1 MHSPLDL
8 KGLTGFLIL
17 YTMKILF
24 TADVHVKLG
33 QKNVP
38 VDWARNRFKMFCEQF
53 AEMQADAD
61 LVIVGGDVFDRLPTM
76 DEVELYFD
84 FVESFTKPTL
94 IYPGNHEMLKKDTT
108 FLSNLKK
115 STNRLNSLVT
125 VIDDYYSD
133 GVVDIIPYNKLKDY
147 EKNGYNFTGRILCT
161 HVRGEIPPHVKPE
174 VDLDIFNSW
183 NTVLAGDLHSY
194 ENSQRN
200 ILYPGSPYT
209 TSFHRSRVDTGAI
222 ILDADTL
229 SHEWRKF
236 ALPQLLKKTIGAE
249 EASTATGTAF
259 DHTIYEVQGDM
270 QELGELQDSEL
281 IASKVLKRDT
291 DSALM
296 LEPEMSLDAEVKEYL
311 TYILELPEPTV
322 DKVLQEMQNHAE
334 KLN

>member
-1 MHSPLDL
+1 
-8 KGLTGFLIL
+8 
-17 YTMKILF
+17 MKILF
-24 TADVHVKLG
+24 TADVHIKLG

-38 VDWARNRFKMFCEQF
+38 IDWARKRFQMFIDQF
-53 AEMQADAD
+53 AEMQSDAD

-108 FLSNLKK
+108 FLTNLKK
-115 STNRLNSLVT
+115 STNRLNPLVSM
-125 VIDDYYSD
+125 VDDYYENT
-133 GVVDIIPYNKLKDY
+133 GFGLDIIPYNKLKDF
-147 EKNGYNFTGRILCT
+147 EKSGRDFSGRILCT

-174 VDLDIFNSW
+174 VDLDIFKRW
-183 NTVLAGDLHSY
+183 DIVLAGDLHSY

-209 TSFHRSRVDTGAI
+209 TSFHRHPVDTGAI
-222 ILDADTL
+222 LLDADTL
-229 SHEWRKF
+229 DHVWLKF
-236 ALPQLLKKTIGAE
+236 QLPQLIKKTLSAE
-249 EASTATGTAF
+249 EASTSANPTEF

-270 QELGELQDSEL
+270 QELGELEDSDL
-281 IASKVLKRDT
+281 IASKVIKRDN

-296 LEPEMSLDAEVKEYL
+296 LDPEMSMAEEVREYL

-322 DKVLQEMQNHAE
+322 ESVLKEFQNYAE
-334 KLN
+334 KITAD

>member
-1 MHSPLDL
+1 
-8 KGLTGFLIL
+8 
-17 YTMKILF
+17 MKILF
-24 TADVHVKLG
+24 TADVHIKLG

-38 VDWARNRFKMFCEQF
+38 VEWSRNRFHLFCEQF
-53 AEMQADAD
+53 SEMQHSAD

-84 FVESFTKPTL
+84 FVESFHKPTL
-94 IYPGNHEMLKKDTT
+94 IYPGNHEMLKKDST

-115 STNRLNSLVT
+115 STHRLNPLVSL
-125 VIDDYYSD
+125 IDDYHENVGFD
-133 GVVDIIPYNKLKDY
+133 LDIIPYNKLKDY
-147 EKNGYNFTGRILCT
+147 EKHGREFSGRILCT

-174 VDLDIFNSW
+174 VDLDIFNRW
-183 NTVLAGDLHSY
+183 QIVLAGDLHSY

-222 ILDADTL
+222 LLDVNSLEHTWL
-229 SHEWRKF
+229 KF
-236 ALPQLLKKTIGAE
+236 NLPQLIKRTIAADE
-249 EASTATGTAF
+249 TPVPTDF

-270 QELGELQDSEL
+270 QELGDLADSEL

-296 LEPEMSLDAEVKEYL
+296 LDAEMTLDQEVREYI

-322 DKVLQEMQNHAE
+322 DKVLKEMQNHAE
-334 KLN
+334 KFT

>member
-1 MHSPLDL
+1 
-8 KGLTGFLIL
+8 
-17 YTMKILF
+17 MKILF
-24 TADVHVKLG
+24 TADVHIKLG

-38 VDWARNRFKMFCEQF
+38 LDWARNRFKMFCDQF
-53 AEMQADAD
+53 CEMQADAD

-84 FVESFTKPTL
+84 FVESFTKSTL

-115 STNRLNSLVT
+115 STHRLNPLVT
-125 VIDDYYSD
+125 IIDDYYSD
-133 GVVDIIPYNKLKDY
+133 DTVDIIPYNKLKDY
-147 EKNGYNFTGRILCT
+147 EKHGGNFTNRILCT
-161 HVRGEIPPHVKPE
+161 HARGEIPPHVKPE
-174 VDLDIFNSW
+174 VDLDIFKRW
-183 NTVLAGDLHSY
+183 DLVLAGDLHSY
-194 ENSQRN
+194 ENSQLN

-209 TSFHRSRVDTGAI
+209 TSFHRQRVDTGAI
-222 ILDADTL
+222 ILDTNTL

-236 ALPQLLKKTIGAE
+236 ALPQLLKKTISAE
-249 EASTATGTAF
+249 EASTSANATEF

-296 LEPEMSLDAEVKEYL
+296 LEPEMSLDAEVREYV

-322 DKVLQEMQNHAE
+322 DKVLKEMQNHAE
-334 KLN
+334 KFN

>member
-1 MHSPLDL
+1 
-8 KGLTGFLIL
+8 
-17 YTMKILF
+17 MKILF
-24 TADVHVKLG
+24 TADVHIKLG

-38 VDWARNRFKMFCEQF
+38 VAWAKNRFQLFVEQF
-53 AEMQADAD
+53 AEMQNSAD
-61 LVIVGGDVFDRLPTM
+61 LVIIGGDVFDRLPTM

-108 FLSNLKK
+108 FLTNLKK
-115 STNRLNSLVT
+115 STHRLNPLVS
-125 VIDDYYSD
+125 VVDDYYQNCAFD
-133 GVVDIIPYNKLKDY
+133 IDIIPYNKLKDY
-147 EKNGYNFTGRILCT
+147 EKNGRAFVGRILCT

-174 VDLDIFNSW
+174 VDLDIFASW
-183 NTVLAGDLHSY
+183 QVVLAGDLHSY

-222 ILDADTL
+222 LLDVTSL
-229 SHEWRKF
+229 EHQWLKF
-236 ALPQLLKKTIGAE
+236 NLPQLIKRTI
-249 EASTATGTAF
+249 EADETPVSTDF

-270 QELGELQDSEL
+270 QELGELADSEL
-281 IASKVLKRDT
+281 IASKVIKRDS

-296 LEPEMSLDAEVKEYL
+296 LDPEMSLDAEVREYL

-322 DKVLQEMQNHAE
+322 DKVLKEMQNHAE
-334 KLN
+334 KLS

>member
-1 MHSPLDL
+1 
-8 KGLTGFLIL
+8 
-17 YTMKILF
+17 MKILF
-24 TADVHVKLG
+24 TADVHIKLG

-38 VDWARNRFKMFCEQF
+38 LDWAKNRFKMFVEQF
-53 AEMQADAD
+53 GEMQKNAD

-108 FLSNLKK
+108 FLTNLKK
-115 STNRLNSLVT
+115 STHRLNPLASV
-125 VIDDYYSD
+125 VDDYYENV
-133 GVVDIIPYNKLKDY
+133 GFGVDIIPYNKLKDF
-147 EKNGYNFTGRILCT
+147 EKHGRQFSGRILCT

-174 VDLDIFNSW
+174 LDLELFDRWDI
-183 NTVLAGDLHSY
+183 VLAGDLHSY

-222 ILDADTL
+222 LLDADSLEHTWL
-229 SHEWRKF
+229 KF
-236 ALPQLLKKTIGAE
+236 NLPQLIKRTITADE
-249 EASTATGTAF
+249 TPVSTDF
-259 DHTIYEVQGDM
+259 DHTVYEVQGDM
-270 QELGELQDSEL
+270 QELGELADSEL
-281 IASKVLKRDT
+281 IASKVIKRDS

-296 LEPEMSLDAEVKEYL
+296 LEPEMSLDAEVREYL

-322 DKVLQEMQNHAE
+322 DKVLKEMQNHAE
-334 KLN
+334 KLT